1 MKSTEVDQ
9 ALFTD
14 TYCKVCSAQ
23 LISESQRVAHYE
35 VSNVI
40 CEILKHASQSQDSYV
55 LLNWIYHIG

>member
-35 VSNVI
+35 VRKLIQYTV
-40 CEILKHASQSQDSYV
+40 CVDLKLMPANHKT
-55 LLNWIYHIG
+55 HRCC